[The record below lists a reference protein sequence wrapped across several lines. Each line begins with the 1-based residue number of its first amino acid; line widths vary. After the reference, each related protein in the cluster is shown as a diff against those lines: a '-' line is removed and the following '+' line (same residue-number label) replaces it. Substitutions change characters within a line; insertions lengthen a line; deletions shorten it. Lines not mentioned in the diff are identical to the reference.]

1 MRLEGQ
7 GQLMGGSEYE
17 MQEIKIKSCF
27 PLHRESDLGREIPF
41 PNYECEEN
49 GKRTGRWCLM
59 SLCFYLYFCGQSLL
73 PAARGTRLVGCLPGP
88 PCPGSF
94 WKTGQKQSLSTH
106 PHNLWDYYTRKQP
119 KQKPLLQF
127 ENLSWKHVGGRRG
140 WGVGEA
146 GWCLQ
151 DTAI

>member
-1 MRLEGQ
+1 MKLEGQ

-59 SLCFYLYFCGQSLL
+59 SLCFYLCFLWTKPSPCRPWNTPGGVSPWPAVSWIVLENRPEAVPQHIPPQPVGLL
-73 PAARGTRLVGCLPGP
+73 HKEATQTEAPAPV
-88 PCPGSF
+88 
-94 WKTGQKQSLSTH
+94 
-106 PHNLWDYYTRKQP
+106 
-119 KQKPLLQF
+119 
-127 ENLSWKHVGGRRG
+127 
-140 WGVGEA
+140 
-146 GWCLQ
+146 
-151 DTAI
+151 